1 MNSLAMFTNVLGGL
15 CIFLLGMKNM
25 SEGMQAIAGSRL
37 RKMIAVV
44 TDNRLKACVTGA
56 VVTSVIQSSS
66 VTSVMVIGMV
76 NAGIMTLAQA
86 MGVVLGADIGTT
98 ITAWIVSLNVI
109 DYGLLI
115 LGIAGF
121 IYLFAKKERVQFT
134 AMAFMGIGMVFF
146 GLCLMKHGLEPLR
159 ENPEVLAWFSRFSPD
174 TFGGRVKCVLVGAI
188 VTAIVQSSS
197 ATVAITITL
206 ARNGLIGFDTAVALV
221 LGENIGTTITAYL
234 ASLGATTN
242 AKRVAYGHI
251 ISKVIAVSV
260 MLCLFPFYI
269 QILGHFL
276 KSDLDI
282 AKRIAFSHT
291 IFNLLLVLSFLPLVT
306 LLVKFLQRIVPDKP
320 EKEEPHLTVLNVRLL
335 DTPAI
340 GIQQSFEEILRMG
353 TSVAE
358 MMDELERC
366 VVAPNDQRDRD
377 RERGIF
383 EQEKRLDVI
392 QKEIVEFVGDLLTG
406 TIAHDVMVEARRQLR
421 MADEYESVSD
431 YIVTILKLR
440 LKRLNAGLPLT
451 DEDRKDILIL
461 HDQTADYLHMINQA
475 VKEGNTHI
483 LSKAI
488 TQAEIIT
495 HTMKDAR
502 QAHIKRLEEKHT
514 APLVSLIVV
523 DMLQA
528 YRKINNHLLN
538 IAEALAGEK

>member
-1 MNSLAMFTNVLGGL
+1 MNSFAMFTQVLGGL

-25 SEGMQAIAGSRL
+25 SEGMQTVAGNRL
-37 RKMIAVV
+37 RKMIAMV
-44 TDNRLKACVTGA
+44 TDNRLKACATGA
-56 VVTSVIQSSS
+56 AVTAVIQSSS

-76 NAGIMTLAQA
+76 NAELMTLTQA
-86 MGVVLGADIGTT
+86 IGVVLGADIGTT

-109 DYGLLI
+109 DYGLLV
-115 LGIAGF
+115 LGLAGF
-121 IYLFAKKERVQFT
+121 VFLFAKKERVQYT
-134 AMAFMGIGMVFF
+134 AMAFMGLGMVFF
-146 GLCLMKHGLEPLR
+146 GLYLMKHGLEPLR
-159 ENPEVLAWFSRFSPD
+159 EHPGVLAWFSRFQPD
-174 TFGGRVKCVLVGAI
+174 TFGGRVKCVLVGAL

-206 ARNGLIGFDTAVALV
+206 ARHGLIGYDTAVALV
-221 LGENIGTTITAYL
+221 LGENIGTTITAFL

-251 ISKVIAVSV
+251 ISKVIAVSA
-260 MLCLFPFYI
+260 MLCIFPLYL
-269 QILGHFL
+269 QVLGHFL
-276 KSDLDI
+276 KPELDI

-291 IFNLLLVLSFLPLVT
+291 IFNALLVASFLPLVA
-306 LLVKFLQRIVPDKP
+306 LFVRFLQRIVPDKP
-320 EKEEPHLTVLNVRLL
+320 EKEEPHLTVLDVRLL

-353 TSVAE
+353 ASVAE

-366 VVAPNDQRDRD
+366 LVVSDSPRDRD
-377 RERGIF
+377 RERRIF
-383 EQEKRLDVI
+383 EEEKRLDVV

-406 TIAHDVMVEARRQLR
+406 TIAHEVMDEARRQLR

-451 DEDRKDILIL
+451 NEDREDLLVL
-461 HDQTADYLHMINQA
+461 HEQIADYLHIINQA
-475 VKEGNTHI
+475 VKDGNAHI
-483 LSKAI
+483 LTKA
-488 TQAEIIT
+488 TSQAGSIT

-502 QAHIKRLEEKHT
+502 QAHIKRLEEKH
-514 APLVSLIVV
+514 AEPLVSLIVM

-538 IAEALAGEK
+538 IAETLAGEK

>member
-1 MNSLAMFTNVLGGL
+1 MNSLTMFTQVLGGL

-25 SEGMQAIAGSRL
+25 SEGMQAVAGNRL
-37 RKMIAVV
+37 RKMIAMV
-44 TDNRLKACVTGA
+44 TDNRLKACATGA
-56 VVTSVIQSSS
+56 AVTAVIQSSS

-76 NAGIMTLAQA
+76 NAELMTLAQA
-86 MGVVLGADIGTT
+86 IGVVLGADIGTT

-115 LGIAGF
+115 LGMAGF
-121 IYLFAKKERVQFT
+121 VFLFAKKERVHYT
-134 AMAFMGIGMVFF
+134 AMAFMGLGMVFF

-159 ENPEVLAWFSRFSPD
+159 EHPGVLAWFSRFSPD
-174 TFGGRVKCVLVGAI
+174 TFGGRAKCVLVGAI

-221 LGENIGTTITAYL
+221 LGENIGTTITAFL

-251 ISKVIAVSV
+251 ISKVIAVSA
-260 MLCLFPFYI
+260 MLCIFPLYI
-269 QILGHFL
+269 QALGHFL
-276 KSDLDI
+276 KPDLDI

-306 LLVKFLQRIVPDKP
+306 LFVRLLQRMVPDKP
-320 EKEEPHLTVLNVRLL
+320 EREEPHLTVLDVRLL

-353 TSVAE
+353 ASVAE

-366 VVAPNDQRDRD
+366 VVASEGPRDRD
-377 RERGIF
+377 RERRIF
-383 EQEKRLDVI
+383 EDEKRLDVV

-406 TIAHDVMVEARRQLR
+406 TIAHEVMDEARRQLR

-451 DEDRKDILIL
+451 DEDRADLLVL
-461 HDQTADYLHMINQA
+461 HDQIADYLHLINQA
-475 VKEGNTHI
+475 VKEGNSHI
-483 LSKAI
+483 LSKAAS
-488 TQAEIIT
+488 QSGIIT

-502 QAHIKRLEEKHT
+502 QAHIRRLEEKHT
-514 APLVSLIVV
+514 EPLVSLIVM

-538 IAEALAGEK
+538 IAETLAGEK

>member
-1 MNSLAMFTNVLGGL
+1 MNSVTMFTQVLGGL

-25 SEGMQAIAGSRL
+25 SEGMQTIAGNRL
-37 RKMIAVV
+37 RKMIAVI
-44 TDNRLKACVTGA
+44 TDNRLKACATGA
-56 VVTSVIQSSS
+56 AVTAVIQSSS

-76 NAGIMTLAQA
+76 NAELMTLAQA

-98 ITAWIVSLNVI
+98 ITAWIVSMNVI
-109 DYGLLI
+109 DHGLLI
-115 LGIAGF
+115 LGLAGF
-121 IYLFAKKERVQFT
+121 VFLFAKKERVHYT
-134 AMAFMGIGMVFF
+134 AMAFMGLGMIFF

-159 ENPEVLAWFSRFSPD
+159 DDPAVLAWFSKFSPD
-174 TFGGRVKCVLVGAI
+174 TFGGLVKCILVGAI
-188 VTAIVQSSS
+188 ATAVLQSSS

-221 LGENIGTTITAYL
+221 LGQNIGTTITAYL

-251 ISKVIAVSV
+251 ISKVIGVSV
-260 MLCLFPFYI
+260 MLCVFPFYI
-269 QILGHFL
+269 QILEHFL

-282 AKRIAFSHT
+282 AKKIAFSHT

-306 LLVKFLQRIVPDKP
+306 LFVKFLQWIVPDKP
-320 EKEEPHLTVLNVRLL
+320 EKEEPHLTVLDVRLL

-340 GIQQSFEEILRMG
+340 GIQQSSEEILRMG
-353 TSVAE
+353 ASVAE

-366 VVAPNDQRDRD
+366 IVAPNDSRDRD
-377 RERGIF
+377 REREIF

-392 QKEIVEFVGDLLTG
+392 QKEIVEFVGNLLTG
-406 TIAHDVMVEARRQLR
+406 TIAHEVMDEARRQLR
-421 MADEYESVSD
+421 MADEYESISD

-451 DEDRKDILIL
+451 DEGRKDLLIL
-461 HDQTADYLHMINQA
+461 HEQTADYLHMINQA
-475 VKEGNTHI
+475 VKEGSTHI
-483 LSKAI
+483 LPKAV

-502 QAHIKRLEEKHT
+502 QAHIKRLEEKQT

-528 YRKINNHLLN
+528 YRKINNHTLN
-538 IAEALAGEK
+538 IAETLAGEK